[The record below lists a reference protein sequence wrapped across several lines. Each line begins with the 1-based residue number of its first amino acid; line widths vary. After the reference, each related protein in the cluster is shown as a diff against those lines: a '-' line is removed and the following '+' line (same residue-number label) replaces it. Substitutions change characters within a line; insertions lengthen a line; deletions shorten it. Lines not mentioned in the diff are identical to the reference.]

1 MTTTTI
7 PYPHAGDHAET
18 LDQTDVLTQP
28 GADLTTRLLHW
39 GYRVTVLVVALTFFL
54 TGFVV
59 LTTPLAVPFTVSMW
73 ICAAATIALGARA
86 ELTR

>member
-1 MTTTTI
+1 MATTTLS
-7 PYPHAGDHAET
+7 YPHTADHPET

-28 GADLTTRLLHW
+28 ATDQTDRRLHL
-39 GYRVTVLVVALTFFL
+39 GFRAAVLVVALSFFL
-54 TGFVV
+54 TGFIV

-86 ELTR
+86 DLTR